1 MAMKERGGTK
11 QNQEGMPNVFSI
23 CIFSIRNEVEIWNFA
38 LAKLRGLCKYL
49 ANVPKTHSPVYGLH
63 RLILCAKSK
72 AEDQCNEASRP
83 LKSSAL
89 SQHKIW
95 RSLLA
100 I

>member
-11 QNQEGMPNVFSI
+11 QNLKGMPNVFQSA
-23 CIFSIRNEVEIWNFA
+23 FSRSEMKCESRIFA

-49 ANVPKTHSPVYGLH
+49 ANAYKTHSHVYGL
-63 RLILCAKSK
+63 RCLFCVQK
-72 AEDQCNEASRP
+72 ARQKNQCNEASRP

-89 SQHKIW
+89 SQHKTW
-95 RSLLA
+95 RSLLT